1 MQLTET
7 LGCITGMRFSSMN
20 SVPSCAYDDGDNHSI
35 PARVK
40 VAFTAENLPNPLII
54 FTPSVEV
61 D

>member
-1 MQLTET
+1 
-7 LGCITGMRFSSMN
+7 MRFSSMN

-35 PARVK
+35 PAREK

-61 D
+61 G